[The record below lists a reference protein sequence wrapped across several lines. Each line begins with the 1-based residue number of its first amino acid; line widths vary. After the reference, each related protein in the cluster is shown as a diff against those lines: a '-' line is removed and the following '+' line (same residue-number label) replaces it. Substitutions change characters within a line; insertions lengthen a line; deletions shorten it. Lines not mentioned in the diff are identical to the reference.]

1 MAAQLAFRYYFAGDA
16 AGLIAT
22 SLLAVNEAE
31 GASSGAGF
39 ASIPRGLS
47 RPYAYLGYLTGLAR
61 LHPIA
66 HTYFRQAAEAGRAAD
81 DPDGV
86 AYAHSTE
93 AVYRLCLCDWVPA
106 ERAAQEALTIQL
118 ANDNA
123 LEAELVHTILGHI
136 EYFTGRFDA
145 SRRRFQA
152 LHATASRRH
161 HEQHRAWGLYSM
173 ARCDLAKGRPAEAL
187 TLLHEADH
195 LLEKLSDE
203 ASELIVDGLFVTA
216 YLANDDLPAAAVRA
230 ARIARRIDRIHV
242 PTVFST
248 VHAYVALAELR
259 LLQWERSL
267 RGAPASNTPASV
279 DSAAPAKSA
288 APLADSP
295 SSPVRGRLACATAA
309 LRAVGLL
316 TGFAAM
322 FPLARPAARRCAALA
337 RHLLGFRHEAARR
350 LLASAATARR
360 LGMPHEEVLSIQQL
374 ERLERDA
381 AGRAPAS

>member
-16 AGLIAT
+16 PALIAT

-31 GASSGAGF
+31 GASEGAPF
-39 ASIPRGLS
+39 APAPRGLS

-86 AYAHSTE
+86 AYAFTTE
-93 AVYRLCLCDWVPA
+93 AVYRLCLCDWRPA
-106 ERAAQEALTIQL
+106 ERAAQEALSIQL
-118 ANDNA
+118 AHDNA

-152 LHATASRRH
+152 LHATAARRH

-173 ARCDLAKGRPAEAL
+173 ARCDLAQGRVNESL
-187 TLLHEADH
+187 TLLHEAQL

-216 YLANDDLPAAAVRA
+216 YLAQDNLPLAERHAL
-230 ARIARRIDRIHV
+230 RITRRIDRIHV

-248 VHAYVALAELR
+248 VHAYVALADLR
-259 LLQWERSL
+259 LLQWERSVT
-267 RGAPASNTPASV
+267 APPDARKKAPTPA
-279 DSAAPAKSA
+279 P
-288 APLADSP
+288 DSP
-295 SSPVRGRLACATAA
+295 SPGDAGRLSRATAA

-316 TGFAAM
+316 TAFAAM
-322 FPLARPAARRCAALA
+322 FPLAKPAAQRAAARA
-337 RHLLGFRHEAARR
+337 RHLLGQRGEASRR
-350 LLASAATARR
+350 LLGSAETARR
-360 LGMPHEEVLSIQQL
+360 LGMPAEEVLSIREL
-374 ERLERDA
+374 ERLEGQSRA
-381 AGRAPAS
+381 RTRAPL